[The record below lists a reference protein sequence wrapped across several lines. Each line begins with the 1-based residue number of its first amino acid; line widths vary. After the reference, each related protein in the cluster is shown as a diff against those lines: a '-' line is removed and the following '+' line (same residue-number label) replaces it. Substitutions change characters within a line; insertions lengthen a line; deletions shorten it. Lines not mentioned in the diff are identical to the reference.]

1 MTSAITSGVSLQPFH
16 VNLFFG
22 EWENSLLLGRLSL
35 EIRLFSGRAGG
46 FGDHFHPSIF
56 HCIFMCI
63 VGSENMLLF
72 SVPKIKQEY
81 FHNNR
86 YPTILSVVYITT
98 FLCIVCICLTT
109 SQSEDSEF
117 LALLCTRHGR
127 TSTACS
133 TPLKCT
139 SPGRF
144 KRSPKRNAFAECPRC
159 SSS

>member
-46 FGDHFHPSIF
+46 FGDHFHPSIS

-72 SVPKIKQEY
+72 SDCVPDNAVMYLLHERFY
-81 FHNNR
+81 VSLTD
-86 YPTILSVVYITT
+86 PTHVLLRLITMT
-98 FLCIVCICLTT
+98 
-109 SQSEDSEF
+109 
-117 LALLCTRHGR
+117 APNLL
-127 TSTACS
+127 
-133 TPLKCT
+133 
-139 SPGRF
+139 F
-144 KRSPKRNAFAECPRC
+144 F
-159 SSS
+159 

>member
-46 FGDHFHPSIF
+46 FGDHFHPSIS

-86 YPTILSVVYITT
+86 YPTILSVVYIIT

-109 SQSEDSEF
+109 SQSEDSDPPSPARSHD
-117 LALLCTRHGR
+117 ALHYLQCM
-127 TSTACS
+127 
-133 TPLKCT
+133 
-139 SPGRF
+139 
-144 KRSPKRNAFAECPRC
+144 
-159 SSS
+159 

>member
-35 EIRLFSGRAGG
+35 EIRLFSVELVDLGT
-46 FGDHFHPSIF
+46 IF
-56 HCIFMCI
+56 TLPYLIVYSMCI

-109 SQSEDSEF
+109 SQSEDSDPPSPARSHD
-117 LALLCTRHGR
+117 ALHYLQCM
-127 TSTACS
+127 
-133 TPLKCT
+133 
-139 SPGRF
+139 
-144 KRSPKRNAFAECPRC
+144 
-159 SSS
+159 

>member
-1 MTSAITSGVSLQPFH
+1 MAPEEGLFCKPEYRQFIVAYIFH
-16 VNLFFG
+16 FVYSVFC
-22 EWENSLLLGRLSL
+22 LSL
-35 EIRLFSGRAGG
+35 TAVRISRSVYFYNFKCVTDPGLLK
-46 FGDHFHPSIF
+46 IWQ
-56 HCIFMCI
+56 
-63 VGSENMLLF
+63 LF

-98 FLCIVCICLTT
+98 FLFIVCICLTT

>member
-16 VNLFFG
+16 VSLFFG

-46 FGDHFHPSIF
+46 FGDHFHPSTS

-109 SQSEDSEF
+109 S
-117 LALLCTRHGR
+117 
-127 TSTACS
+127 
-133 TPLKCT
+133 
-139 SPGRF
+139 
-144 KRSPKRNAFAECPRC
+144 
-159 SSS
+159 